1 MTACLDDETLGAWSA
16 GDLPDDEAARAVEHA
31 AACARCA
38 AIIADAVGAATT
50 AVATVGRFELRRLL
64 GSGGMGVVFDAWD
77 PLLQRPVAVK
87 MIRALA
93 ADAADRERLI
103 AEGRA
108 LARLAH
114 RHVVTVYDCGSA
126 GDEVYLAMAQ
136 VRGASLA
143 RWLDAAPRSVAER
156 RRVLEQIADGLAAIH
171 AAGLV
176 HRDLKADN
184 VVVDERGDAVVI
196 DLGLAR
202 ALDRPARGGGS
213 TPAGTPSVWAPEVAA
228 GRAATAASDQHGWWQ
243 LVALAL
249 PAPRGRRLAQALARG
264 LAAEPDA
271 RFPSMTAAAAALR
284 ASAPW
289 PRRRWW
295 ALGGAVVAV
304 GAAATLVVTRGAA
317 AERPSPCAPI
327 AIDAARHLR
336 AVTAALTAAGRDA
349 APVIA
354 ELRRRVAEADALGAQ
369 ACRDERSRDRAVA
382 DAARHLRACAE
393 AVWRDNAEALEGA
406 AAPGAELG
414 RALEDV
420 AVAAQLDACASGAVP
435 ATPAPPPH
443 AQAAAVAELEAAL
456 RAVRIDDT
464 GAPAARLA
472 ALDALGARIAAAGY
486 QPLIATWH
494 NDRADL
500 LRGAGRLDAVDA
512 ELVAAA
518 NAAAAAGDDDLRARA
533 LLNRLRLAFM
543 LGRPDTAAIEAD
555 AAAAVAR
562 MRNAAMTAELDVS
575 IGRVR
580 TVAGDYPAAVERLT
594 AALAIYDALPLPTP
608 RRTTAVLQDLG
619 GALQMTGALD
629 RAQTIYDRGYA
640 LAAAAFGPDAAA
652 TLELRGARA
661 TNLMYREQPEAAAE
675 LAAVA
680 DGLARQ
686 GAAAS
691 PELMAVQGY
700 RCELAIAADDRVGG
714 REVCPAAVAIGAA
727 VFGPDS
733 PQLVWPLIVDARFA
747 LLDGAPGHAAA
758 QLERALAIS
767 ATGAPNPLLPALA
780 AGHLARAYRVLH
792 DRRAAAQLRTARAAL
807 TAQADQPEAAA
818 LLAELAD

>member
-1 MTACLDDETLGAWSA
+1 MLD
-16 GDLPDDEAARAVEHA
+16 
-31 AACARCA
+31 
-38 AIIADAVGAATT
+38 
-50 AVATVGRFELRRLL
+50 
-64 GSGGMGVVFDAWD
+64 
-77 PLLQRPVAVK
+77 
-87 MIRALA
+87 
-93 ADAADRERLI
+93 
-103 AEGRA
+103 
-108 LARLAH
+108 
-114 RHVVTVYDCGSA
+114 
-126 GDEVYLAMAQ
+126 
-136 VRGASLA
+136 
-143 RWLDAAPRSVAER
+143 
-156 RRVLEQIADGLAAIH
+156 QIADGLAAIH

-249 PAPRGRRLAQALARG
+249 PAPRGRLTQALARG
-264 LAAEPDA
+264 LAERPDA

-284 ASAPW
+284 ATAPW

-295 ALGGAVVAV
+295 ALGGAVGAV
-304 GAAATLVVTRGAA
+304 GAVAALVATRGAA
-317 AERPSPCAPI
+317 ADRPPPCAPI

-336 AVTAALTAAGRDA
+336 AVTATLTAARLDA

-354 ELRRRVAEADALGAQ
+354 ELQRRVTEADALGAQ

-393 AVWRDNAEALEGA
+393 AVWRDNAEALDGV
-406 AAPGAELG
+406 AAPGADLG

-420 AVAAQLDACASGAVP
+420 AVAAQLDGCASGAVP
-435 ATPAPPPH
+435 ATPAPPTR
-443 AQAAAVAELEAAL
+443 AQAATVAELEAAL
-456 RAVRIDDT
+456 RAVRIDDA
-464 GAPAARLA
+464 GAPAVRLA
-472 ALDALGARIAAAGY
+472 ALDALGPRIVDAGHL
-486 QPLIATWH
+486 PLIATWH
-494 NDRADL
+494 HDRADL
-500 LRGAGRLDAVDA
+500 LRSDGRLAEVDA
-512 ELVAAA
+512 ELTAAA

-629 RAQTIYDRGYA
+629 RAQAIYDRGYA
-640 LAAAAFGPDAAA
+640 VAVAAFGPDAAA

-700 RCELAIAADDRVGG
+700 RCELAIAADDRGAG
-714 REVCPAAVAIGAA
+714 RGVCPAAVAIGEA

-733 PQLVWPLIVDARFA
+733 PQLVWPLIVAARFA
-747 LLDGAPGHAAA
+747 LLDGAAPRAAA

-807 TAQADQPEAAA
+807 TVQADQPEAAA
-818 LLAELAD
+818 LLTELTDGPRGGVK